1 MIYFLELF
9 TGNSPEARELYIA
22 NSNSTVSE
30 EINKKII
37 EDNYFYLESKALNRR
52 GKNVT
57 SQKKLYRIT
66 RIKVKKVIFCII
78 IIQMLGKAMLG
89 IYNKTVQVDYYKH
102 AE

>member
-1 MIYFLELF
+1 M
-9 TGNSPEARELYIA
+9 
-22 NSNSTVSE
+22 SE
-30 EINKKII
+30 DINKKII

-57 SQKKLYRIT
+57 SQKKLYRIM

-78 IIQMLGKAMLG
+78 IIQMLGKAMPG
-89 IYNKTVQVDYYKH
+89 IYNEAVQIDYYEH